1 MRFLK
6 RLIAFLLLALV
17 LIFGMLFAVQN
28 TSTVPL
34 DLLIVQFEEQR
45 VSIWLLLAFVLGG
58 LIGVLVSSVAIVRLK
73 SQLMLLNR
81 KLEKSEKALVKTRI
95 EES

>member
-1 MRFLK
+1 VRFLK

>member
-1 MRFLK
+1 VRFLK

-34 DLLIVQFEEQR
+34 YLLIVQFEEQR